1 MIYQGFT
8 LMKKQKLILEQIDR
22 KILQLKSI
30 EELAIPSSGWIKAI
44 RKSLGMSMRQLGN
57 RMGITAQ
64 SVKEIE
70 EREMHGTIS
79 IKVLKQFGNAL
90 NMKLVYG
97 FIPTEESLESMI
109 NQKAMEMAREI
120 VHRTSVSMKLENQE
134 NEPARINMAIS
145 EKANDLKSKMPRY
158 LWN

>member
-1 MIYQGFT
+1 M
-8 LMKKQKLILEQIDR
+8 
-22 KILQLKSI
+22 
-30 EELAIPSSGWIKAI
+30 
-44 RKSLGMSMRQLGN
+44 SLRQLGN

-70 EREMHGTIS
+70 EREVYGTVS
-79 IKVLKQFGNAL
+79 IKVLKHFGNAL

-97 FIPTEESLESMI
+97 FIPMEESLESMI

-120 VHRTSVSMKLENQE
+120 VHRASVSMKLENQE
-134 NEPARINMAIS
+134 NEPARINKAIS

-158 LWN
+158 LWD